1 MTKTAVISFVMRHK
15 VPRVNRNGKA
25 YYSKVH
31 IDCIKR
37 KDDSIDPDWST
48 YEEAME
54 KYGISKDQVS
64 YTLKNYDVR
73 TEKRGKFTMI
83 FRTDFDKVMRERM
96 ANAKVAEKPGE
107 EAKVVFQAQQ
117 QERK

>member
-1 MTKTAVISFVMRHK
+1 M
-15 VPRVNRNGKA
+15 
-25 YYSKVH
+25 H

-37 KDDSIDPDWST
+37 NDDSIDPDWST

-64 YTLKNYDVR
+64 YTLKHFDVR

-96 ANAKVAEKPGE
+96 ANAKVAEKSDGDE
-107 EAKVVFQAQQ
+107 KLVFQAQH
-117 QERK
+117 QEKKAHQPQMAIIQLKRLQRCSRWELNM